1 MAQMRYLRGSTSLNN
16 MKKILCFS
24 VLLFAVFQVHAQ
36 EKFTIKGDVS
46 KVSMPIAKVYL
57 NYYADGKSTM
67 DSSDVVDGKYSFS
80 GSLGD
85 PLMASLRAKYQE
97 DPNAKTIRAISYNR
111 DIKQLFIENAK
122 ISVVSTDSFANAT
135 IKGSKSHAEFVKW
148 DNLMKPE
155 NQKGGELNKEYSE
168 LYKKKD
174 QAGMDRIEAEFDK
187 LTASKNVKNKQYLAE
202 NPSSP
207 IAMFIFRQLAGYDI
221 NADEAEPIFLSLS
234 EKLRSG
240 PAGKEMAEKIEIA
253 KKTGVGRMAMDF
265 TQNDTLGNP
274 VSLSSFKGKHVLID
288 FWASWCGPCRQEN
301 PNVVKAF
308 NNYKDKGFTVL
319 GVSLD
324 QPNAKDKWMKA
335 IHDDKLTWTHVS
347 DLKYWKNEVAVQ
359 YGIQAIPQNYLID
372 PQGKI
377 IGKNLRG
384 EALNKKLEEL
394 FK

>member
-1 MAQMRYLRGSTSLNN
+1 
-16 MKKILCFS
+16 MKKIFSLS
-24 VLLFAVFQVHAQ
+24 VLVFSIFQVQAQ
-36 EKFTIKGDVS
+36 GKFTIKGDVS
-46 KVSMPIAKVYL
+46 KVSLPVTKVYL
-57 NYYADGKSTM
+57 SYYADGKSTM
-67 DSSDVVDGKYSFS
+67 DSSDVVNGKYSFT
-80 GSLGD
+80 GTLGD

-97 DPNAKTIRAISYNR
+97 DPNSKSIRAISYNR
-111 DIKQLFIENAK
+111 DIKQFFLENAK
-122 ISVVSTDSFANAT
+122 ITIASSDSFANAN
-135 IKGSKSHAEFVKW
+135 IKGSKAHAEFVKW
-148 DNLMKPE
+148 QEQQKPE
-155 NQKGGELNKEYSE
+155 NERGAELNKQYSE

-174 QAGMDRIEAEFDK
+174 QAGMDKLEAEFDK

-207 IAMFIFRQLAGYDI
+207 IAMFIFRQYAGYDI
-221 NADEAEPIFLSLS
+221 NADEAEPVFLALS

-308 NNYKDKGFTVL
+308 NNYNNKGFTVL

-335 IHDDKLTWTHVS
+335 IHDDNLTWTHVS
-347 DLKYWKNEVAVQ
+347 DLKYWKNDVAVQ
-359 YGIQAIPQNYLID
+359 YGIQAIPQNFLID

>member
-57 NYYADGKSTM
+57 SYYADGKSTM

-135 IKGSKSHAEFVKW
+135 IKGSKSHAEFVNW

-155 NQKGGELNKEYSE
+155 NQKGSELNKEYSE

-207 IAMFIFRQLAGYDI
+207 IAMFIFRQWAGYDI

-335 IHDDKLTWTHVS
+335 IHDDKLTWTQVS

-384 EALNKKLEEL
+384 EALNKKLEEI

>member
-1 MAQMRYLRGSTSLNN
+1 
-16 MKKILCFS
+16 MKSIFS
-24 VLLFAVFQVHAQ
+24 FLLLAAFCIQTNAQ

-46 KVSMPIAKVYL
+46 KVKLPVAKVYL
-57 NYYADGKSTM
+57 SYYADGKSTT
-67 DSSDVVDGKYSFS
+67 DSSDVVNGKYNFT

-85 PLMASLRAKYQE
+85 PLMASLRVKYQE
-97 DPNAKTIRAISYNR
+97 DPNAKTIRAVSYNR
-111 DIKQLFIENAK
+111 DIKQLFLENAK
-122 ISVVSTDSFANAT
+122 ISVVSTDSFANAA
-135 IKGSKSHAEFVKW
+135 IKGSKAHAEFVGWEAMLKE
-148 DNLMKPE
+148 E
-155 NQKGGELNKEYSE
+155 NKVSGELNKQYNEF
-168 LYKKKD
+168 YKQKN
-174 QAGMDRIEAEFDK
+174 QPGMDSLDAEFDK
-187 LTASKNVKNKQYLAE
+187 LTAIKNVKNKKYLSE
-202 NPSSP
+202 NPASP
-207 IAMFIFRQLAGYDI
+207 IAMFIFRQFVGYDI
-221 NADEAEPIFLSLS
+221 NADEAEPVFLSLS

-274 VSLSSFKGKHVLID
+274 VSLSSFKGKYVLID

-308 NNYKDKGFTVL
+308 NNYKEKGFTVL

-335 IHDDKLTWTHVS
+335 IHDDNLTWTQVS
-347 DLKYWKNEVAVQ
+347 DLKFWGNAVAVQ
-359 YGIQAIPQNYLID
+359 YGIQAIPQNFLID

-384 EALNKKLEEL
+384 EALNKKLETL
-394 FK
+394 FH

>member
-16 MKKILCFS
+16 MKKFLCFF
-24 VLLFAVFQVHAQ
+24 VLLFAIFQVHAQ

-155 NQKGGELNKEYSE
+155 NQKGSELNKEYSE

-187 LTASKNVKNKQYLAE
+187 LTASKNVKNKQFLAE

-207 IAMFIFRQLAGYDI
+207 IAMFIFRQWAGYDI
-221 NADEAEPIFLSLS
+221 NADEAEPIFLTLS

-335 IHDDKLTWTHVS
+335 IHDDKLTWTQVS

-384 EALNKKLEEL
+384 EALNKKLEEI

>member
-1 MAQMRYLRGSTSLNN
+1 
-16 MKKILCFS
+16 MKKFLCFF
-24 VLLFAVFQVHAQ
+24 VLLFAIFQVHAQ

-155 NQKGGELNKEYSE
+155 NQKGSELNKEYSE

-187 LTASKNVKNKQYLAE
+187 LTASKNVKNKQFLAE

-207 IAMFIFRQLAGYDI
+207 IAMFIFRQWAGYDI
-221 NADEAEPIFLSLS
+221 NADEAEPIFLTLS

-324 QPNAKDKWMKA
+324 QPNAKDKWIKA
-335 IHDDKLTWTHVS
+335 IHDDKLTWTQVS

-384 EALNKKLEEL
+384 EALNKKLEEI

>member
-1 MAQMRYLRGSTSLNN
+1 
-16 MKKILCFS
+16 MKSIFS
-24 VLLFAVFQVHAQ
+24 FLLLAAFCIQTNAQ

-46 KVSMPIAKVYL
+46 KVKLPVAKVYL
-57 NYYADGKSTM
+57 SYYADGKSTT
-67 DSSDVVDGKYSFS
+67 DSSDVVNGKYNFT

-85 PLMASLRAKYQE
+85 PLMASLRVKYQE

-111 DIKQLFIENAK
+111 DIKQLFLENAK
-122 ISVVSTDSFANAT
+122 ISVVSTDSFANAA
-135 IKGSKSHAEFVKW
+135 IKGSKAHAEFVGWEAMLKE
-148 DNLMKPE
+148 E
-155 NQKGGELNKEYSE
+155 NKVSGELNKQYNEF
-168 LYKKKD
+168 YKQKN
-174 QAGMDRIEAEFDK
+174 QPGMDSLDAEFDK
-187 LTASKNVKNKQYLAE
+187 LTAIKNVKNKKYLSE
-202 NPSSP
+202 NPASP
-207 IAMFIFRQLAGYDI
+207 IAMFIFRQFVGYDI
-221 NADEAEPIFLSLS
+221 NADEAEPVFLSLS

-274 VSLSSFKGKHVLID
+274 VSLSSFKGKYVLID

-335 IHDDKLTWTHVS
+335 IHDDNLTWTQVS
-347 DLKYWKNEVAVQ
+347 DLKFWGNAVAVQ
-359 YGIQAIPQNYLID
+359 YGIQAIPQNFLID

-384 EALNKKLEEL
+384 EALNKKLETL
-394 FK
+394 FH

>member
-1 MAQMRYLRGSTSLNN
+1 
-16 MKKILCFS
+16 MKKIICFS

-57 NYYADGKSTM
+57 SYYADGKSTM

-155 NQKGGELNKEYSE
+155 NQKGSELNKEYSE

-207 IAMFIFRQLAGYDI
+207 IAMFIFRQWAGYDI

-335 IHDDKLTWTHVS
+335 IHDDKLTWTQVS

-384 EALNKKLEEL
+384 EALNKKLEEI